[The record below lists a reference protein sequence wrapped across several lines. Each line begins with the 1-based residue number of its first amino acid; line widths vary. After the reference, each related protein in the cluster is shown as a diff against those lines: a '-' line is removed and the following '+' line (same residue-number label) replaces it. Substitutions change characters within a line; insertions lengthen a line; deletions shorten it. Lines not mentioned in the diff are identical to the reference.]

1 LGWAFHN
8 CLTFAEGLHVTV
20 DPLNR
25 SPAQPV
31 EHMAGAGLPTKEE
44 VVLVIA
50 CAGVIGWLLM
60 LGITLCL
67 GAAAKRGDELE
78 LDAQR
83 YLPPYCV
90 DDAKIIPFDRANKT
104 YEQQPSQTPF
114 AENSFVICWLI

>member
-1 LGWAFHN
+1 
-8 CLTFAEGLHVTV
+8 
-20 DPLNR
+20 
-25 SPAQPV
+25 
-31 EHMAGAGLPTKEE
+31 M
-44 VVLVIA
+44 LVIA

-90 DDAKIIPFDRANKT
+90 GDAQIIRFERAR
-104 YEQQPSQTPF
+104 SDS
-114 AENSFVICWLI
+114 A